1 MTEYRRTEEGVVVPE
16 RESRALS
23 RVEIRMDDSG
33 APILDG
39 YATVY
44 DFRYDVGG
52 GPEDGGFGETIARG
66 AAAKSAQEA
75 DVRLLVNH
83 SGLPLARTKSGTMQL
98 ESDDVGLRVRAE
110 LDPSNPVVAELR
122 SAMARGDLDEMSFG
136 FRVLRDQ
143 WSSDYNERTINEV
156 KLYDVSLVTYPANP
170 ATVAQM
176 RSDEPV
182 KRGRSLSL
190 ARRQWQAVSRM
201 KVEIEVSDDP
211 EMPDPVCPECGYTV
225 DPEDAY
231 CSNCG
236 AQLALTAV
244 PVVTA

>member
-23 RVEIRMDDSG
+23 RVEIRMDGD
-33 APILDG
+33 APVLDG

-44 DFRYDVGG
+44 DYRYDVAG
-52 GPEDGGFGETIARG
+52 GPEMGGFAEIIARG
-66 AAAKSAQEA
+66 AAAKSAKEA

-83 SGLPLARTKSGTMQL
+83 TGMPLARTKSGTMQL
-98 ESDDVGLRVRAE
+98 ESDEVGLRVRAE

-136 FRVLRDQ
+136 FRAIRDQ
-143 WSSDYNERTINEV
+143 WSSDYNERTITEV

-176 RSDEPV
+176 RSDERVEELTTEPV
-182 KRGRSLSL
+182 AGRSLAL
-190 ARRQWQAVSRM
+190 AIRQY
-201 KVEIEVSDDP
+201 E
-211 EMPDPVCPECGYTV
+211 
-225 DPEDAY
+225 
-231 CSNCG
+231 
-236 AQLALTAV
+236 ALHI
-244 PVVTA
+244 

>member
-23 RVEIRMDDSG
+23 RVEIRMDGD
-33 APILDG
+33 APVLDG

-44 DFRYDVGG
+44 DYRYDVAG
-52 GPEDGGFGETIARG
+52 GPDLGGFAEIIARG
-66 AAAKSAQEA
+66 AAAKSAKEA

-83 SGLPLARTKSGTMQL
+83 TGMPLARTKSGTMQL
-98 ESDDVGLRVRAE
+98 ESDEVGLRVRAE

-136 FRVLRDQ
+136 FRAIRDQ
-143 WSSDYNERTINEV
+143 WSSDYNERTITEV

-176 RSDEPV
+176 RAVEPV
-182 KRGRSLSL
+182 EELTTEPAVAGRSLAL
-190 ARRQWQAVSRM
+190 AIRQY
-201 KVEIEVSDDP
+201 E
-211 EMPDPVCPECGYTV
+211 
-225 DPEDAY
+225 
-231 CSNCG
+231 
-236 AQLALTAV
+236 ALHI
-244 PVVTA
+244 